1 MYGTCFIFY
10 ITKKN
15 QVFGAGMMF
24 DNKKIPKSGV
34 DQQDIHTK
42 IKLL

>member
-10 ITKKN
+10 ITYL
-15 QVFGAGMMF
+15 VFGAGMMF